1 MNQNIEKTNYSALYT
16 LIVVFFFWG
25 FIAAG
30 NNIFIPFCKEYFH
43 LDQFQSQLIDFSFYT
58 AYYLGGLL
66 LFAFGMLQ
74 GKDLVTFWGYK
85 KSVIFGLL
93 FSALGA
99 GAMILAVEANV
110 YIGMLCGLF
119 IMALGFS
126 LQQTAA
132 NPFAIL
138 LGDPKTGASRVN
150 LGGGINSL
158 GTTIGPLIVAFALF
172 GTTTAVNDEQIKTLS
187 LDKVILLYSCVG
199 FLFIAAACLFYFS
212 KKLPEGK
219 ATEPIEKS
227 NKALRTLV
235 IMTVLL
241 FLSLVPV
248 FQTYKSEANDKL
260 IAIEKVI
267 TEKKQIISNEEVEV
281 LDAISVVE
289 SEIKT
294 LENDHAEIKETLE
307 IKRISWL
314 GIALLVVLGSLST
327 AYFRSRKQTE
337 GWGAMQYPQLLLGMI
352 ALFMYVGVEVAIGSN
367 LGELLKSPDFGSLQ
381 SSEITPYVSMYW
393 GSMMIGR
400 WAGAISAFQ
409 FSTAK
414 KKLLT
419 ILMPFVAFSIIIIA
433 NTLANYD
440 MSHLYYYVI
449 CVVVQIIAF
458 LISKDKP
465 VRTLVIFS
473 LFGIIALIVGL
484 NTTGTVAIYA
494 FLSGGLAC
502 SIMWPSIF
510 NLALMG
516 LGKYTAQGSAFLVMM
531 ILGGGII
538 PPIQGKLADMVG
550 IHWSY
555 IVSLLCFIYILF
567 YAIVVKKVLI
577 KQGISTDETSI
588 S

>member
-1 MNQNIEKTNYSALYT
+1 MTNNVQKTNYPALYT

-66 LFAFGMLQ
+66 LFTFGMLR
-74 GKDLVTFWGYK
+74 GKDLVTFWGYR
-85 KSVIFGLL
+85 KSIIFGLL

-172 GTTTAVNDEQIKTLS
+172 GTTAAVNDEQIKTLS
-187 LDKVILLYSCVG
+187 LDKVVLLYSCVG

-212 KKLPEGK
+212 KKLPDGK
-219 ATEPIEKS
+219 STEPIEKS
-227 NKALRTLV
+227 TKALTTLI

-248 FQTYKSEANDKL
+248 FQTYKSVENDKV
-260 IAIEKVI
+260 IQIEK
-267 TEKKQIISNEEVEV
+267 QINSKNEEVKSLSYVDSIKLEN
-281 LDAISVVE
+281 LQ
-289 SEIKT
+289 SEIATLKT
-294 LENDHAEIKETLE
+294 DLQTIKVPLEN
-307 IKRISWL
+307 KRMMWL
-314 GIALLVVLGSLST
+314 AIALFVVLGSLAS
-327 AYFRSRKQTE
+327 AYFRSRNKTE

-367 LGELLKSPDFGSLQ
+367 LGELLKTPDFGSLQ
-381 SSEITPYVSMYW
+381 ASEITPYVSMYW

-409 FSTAK
+409 FSANK
-414 KKLLT
+414 KRLLT
-419 ILMPFVAFSIIIIA
+419 ILMPFIAFSVIIAA

-440 MSHLYYYVI
+440 MSQLYFYVI
-449 CVVVQIIAF
+449 CVVIQIVAF
-458 LISKDKP
+458 FVSKDKP
-465 VRTLVIFS
+465 VRTLVVFS
-473 LFGIIALIVGL
+473 AFGILALLVGL

-538 PPIQGKLADMVG
+538 PPIQGKLADMIG

-555 IVSLLCFIYILF
+555 LISLVCFIYILF
-567 YAIVVKKVLI
+567 YAIIVKKVLQ
-577 KQGISTDETSI
+577 KQGISVEESNN
-588 S
+588 

>member
-1 MNQNIEKTNYSALYT
+1 MTNNVQKTNYPALYT

-66 LFAFGMLQ
+66 LFTFGMLR
-74 GKDLVTFWGYK
+74 GRDLVTFWGYR
-85 KSVIFGLL
+85 KSIIFGLL

-110 YIGMLCGLF
+110 YIGMLCGFF

-172 GTTTAVNDEQIKTLS
+172 GTTAAVNDEQIKTLS
-187 LDKVILLYSCVG
+187 LDKVVLLYSCVG

-212 KKLPEGK
+212 KKLPDGK
-219 ATEPIEKS
+219 STEPIEKS
-227 NKALRTLV
+227 TKALTTLLL
-235 IMTVLL
+235 MTVLL

-248 FQTYKSEANDKL
+248 FQTYKSVENDQVL
-260 IAIEKVI
+260 QLEN
-267 TEKKQIISNEEVEV
+267 QIRLKNEEIKSLTVSDYSKTEN
-281 LDAISVVE
+281 LN
-289 SEIKT
+289 SEITSLKSDLEAIKVP
-294 LENDHAEIKETLE
+294 LEN
-307 IKRISWL
+307 KRMTWL
-314 GIALLVVLGSLST
+314 AIALVVVLGSLAS
-327 AYFRSRKQTE
+327 AYFRSRNKTE

-367 LGELLKSPDFGSLQ
+367 LGELLKTPDFGSLQ
-381 SSEITPYVSMYW
+381 ASEITPYVSMYW

-409 FSTAK
+409 FSTNK
-414 KKLLT
+414 KRLLT
-419 ILMPFVAFSIIIIA
+419 VLMPFIAFSIIIIA

-440 MSHLYYYVI
+440 MSQLYFYVI
-449 CVVVQIIAF
+449 CVFIQIIAF
-458 LISKDKP
+458 FVSKDKP
-465 VRTLVIFS
+465 VRTLVVFS
-473 LFGIIALIVGL
+473 IFGILALIVGL

-538 PPIQGKLADMVG
+538 PPIQGKLADMIG

-555 IVSLLCFIYILF
+555 LVSLVCFIYILF
-567 YAIVVKKVLI
+567 YAIIVKKVLQN
-577 KQGISTDETSI
+577 QGISVEESNN
-588 S
+588 

>member
-1 MNQNIEKTNYSALYT
+1 MTNNVQKTNYPALYT

-66 LFAFGMLQ
+66 LFTFGMLR
-74 GKDLVTFWGYK
+74 GRDLVTFWGYR
-85 KSVIFGLL
+85 KSIIFGLL

-132 NPFAIL
+132 NPFVIL
-138 LGDPKTGASRVN
+138 LGDAKTGASRVN

-172 GTTTAVNDEQIKTLS
+172 GTTAAVNDEQIKTLS
-187 LDKVILLYSCVG
+187 LDKVVLLYSCVG

-212 KKLPEGK
+212 KKLPDGK
-219 ATEPIEKS
+219 STEPIEKS
-227 NKALRTLV
+227 TKALTTLIV
-235 IMTVLL
+235 MTVLL

-248 FQTYKSEANDKL
+248 FQTYRSVENDKVIQIEKQINSKKDEIKNQTISNNVEAKVLKSE
-260 IAIEKVI
+260 I
-267 TEKKQIISNEEVEV
+267 
-281 LDAISVVE
+281 
-289 SEIKT
+289 
-294 LENDHAEIKETLE
+294 ETLE
-307 IKRISWL
+307 LDLKTIKVPLENKRMMWL
-314 GIALLVVLGSLST
+314 AIALIVVLGSLAS
-327 AYFRSRKQTE
+327 AYYRSRNKTE

-367 LGELLKSPDFGSLQ
+367 LGELLKTSDFGSLQ
-381 SSEITPYVSMYW
+381 ASEITPYVSMYW

-409 FSTAK
+409 FSANK
-414 KKLLT
+414 KRLLT
-419 ILMPFVAFSIIIIA
+419 ILMPFVAFSVIIVA

-440 MSHLYYYVI
+440 MSQLYFYVI
-449 CVVVQIIAF
+449 CVIIQIIAF
-458 LISKDKP
+458 FVSKDKP
-465 VRTLVIFS
+465 VRTLVVFS
-473 LFGIIALIVGL
+473 IFGILALLVGL

-538 PPIQGKLADMVG
+538 PPIQGKLADMIG

-555 IVSLLCFIYILF
+555 LISLVCFIYILF
-567 YAIVVKKVLI
+567 YAIIVKRVL
-577 KQGISTDETSI
+577 QNQRISVEESND
-588 S
+588 

>member
-1 MNQNIEKTNYSALYT
+1 MTNNVQKTNYPALYT

-66 LFAFGMLQ
+66 LFTFGMLR
-74 GKDLVTFWGYK
+74 GKDLVSFWGYR
-85 KSVIFGLL
+85 KSIIFGLL

-172 GTTTAVNDEQIKTLS
+172 GTTAAVNDEQIKTLS
-187 LDKVILLYSCVG
+187 LDKVVLLYSCVG

-212 KKLPEGK
+212 KKLPDGK
-219 ATEPIEKS
+219 STEPIEKS
-227 NKALRTLV
+227 TKALTTLI

-248 FQTYKSEANDKL
+248 FQTYKSVENDKV
-260 IAIEKVI
+260 IQIEK
-267 TEKKQIISNEEVEV
+267 QINSKNEEVKSLSYVDTIKLEN
-281 LDAISVVE
+281 LQ
-289 SEIKT
+289 SEIATLKT
-294 LENDHAEIKETLE
+294 DLQTIKVPLEN
-307 IKRISWL
+307 KRMMWL
-314 GIALLVVLGSLST
+314 AIALFVVLGSLAS
-327 AYFRSRKQTE
+327 AYFRSRNKTE

-367 LGELLKSPDFGSLQ
+367 LGELLKTPDFGSLQ
-381 SSEITPYVSMYW
+381 ASEITPYVSMYW

-409 FSTAK
+409 FSANK
-414 KKLLT
+414 KRLLT
-419 ILMPFVAFSIIIIA
+419 ILMPFIAFSVIIAA

-440 MSHLYYYVI
+440 MSQLYFYVI
-449 CVVVQIIAF
+449 CVVIQIVAF
-458 LISKDKP
+458 FVSKDKP
-465 VRTLVIFS
+465 VRTLVVFS
-473 LFGIIALIVGL
+473 AFGILALLVGL

-538 PPIQGKLADMVG
+538 PPIQGKLADMIG

-555 IVSLLCFIYILF
+555 LISLVCFIYILF
-567 YAIVVKKVLI
+567 YAIIVKKVLQ
-577 KQGISTDETSI
+577 KQGISVEESKN
-588 S
+588 

>member
-1 MNQNIEKTNYSALYT
+1 MTNNVQKTNYPALYT

-66 LFAFGMLQ
+66 LFTFGMLR
-74 GKDLVTFWGYK
+74 GKDLVTFWGYR
-85 KSVIFGLL
+85 KSIIFGLL

-172 GTTTAVNDEQIKTLS
+172 GTTAAVNDEQIKTLS
-187 LDKVILLYSCVG
+187 LDKVVLLYSCVG

-212 KKLPEGK
+212 KKLPDGK
-219 ATEPIEKS
+219 STEPIEKS
-227 NKALRTLV
+227 TKALTTLI

-248 FQTYKSEANDKL
+248 FQTYKSVENDKV
-260 IAIEKVI
+260 IQIEK
-267 TEKKQIISNEEVEV
+267 QINSKNEEVKSLSYVDTIKLEN
-281 LDAISVVE
+281 LQ
-289 SEIKT
+289 SEITSLKSDLHSIKVP
-294 LENDHAEIKETLE
+294 LEN
-307 IKRISWL
+307 KRMMWL
-314 GIALLVVLGSLST
+314 AIALFVVLGSLAS
-327 AYFRSRKQTE
+327 AYFRSRNKTE

-367 LGELLKSPDFGSLQ
+367 LGELLKTSDFGSLQ
-381 SSEITPYVSMYW
+381 ASEITPYVSMYW

-409 FSTAK
+409 FSANK
-414 KKLLT
+414 KRLLT
-419 ILMPFVAFSIIIIA
+419 ILMPFIAFSVIIAA

-440 MSHLYYYVI
+440 MSQLYFYVI
-449 CVVVQIIAF
+449 CVVIQIVAF
-458 LISKDKP
+458 FVSKDKP
-465 VRTLVIFS
+465 VRTLVVFS
-473 LFGIIALIVGL
+473 AFGILALLVGL

-538 PPIQGKLADMVG
+538 PPIQGKLADMIG

-555 IVSLLCFIYILF
+555 LISLVCFIYILF
-567 YAIVVKKVLI
+567 YAIIVKKVLQ
-577 KQGISTDETSI
+577 KQGISVEESNN
-588 S
+588 

>member
-1 MNQNIEKTNYSALYT
+1 
-16 LIVVFFFWG
+16 
-25 FIAAG
+25 
-30 NNIFIPFCKEYFH
+30 
-43 LDQFQSQLIDFSFYT
+43 
-58 AYYLGGLL
+58 
-66 LFAFGMLQ
+66 MLR
-74 GKDLVTFWGYK
+74 GRDLVTFWGYR
-85 KSVIFGLL
+85 KSIIFGLL

-172 GTTTAVNDEQIKTLS
+172 GTTAAVNDEQIKTLS
-187 LDKVILLYSCVG
+187 LDKVVLLYSCVG

-212 KKLPEGK
+212 KKLPDGK
-219 ATEPIEKS
+219 STEPIEKS
-227 NKALRTLV
+227 TKALTTLLL
-235 IMTVLL
+235 MTVLL

-248 FQTYKSEANDKL
+248 FQTYKSVENDQVL
-260 IAIEKVI
+260 QLEN
-267 TEKKQIISNEEVEV
+267 QIRLKNEEIKSLTVSDYSKTEN
-281 LDAISVVE
+281 LN
-289 SEIKT
+289 SEITSLKSDLEAIKVP
-294 LENDHAEIKETLE
+294 LEN
-307 IKRISWL
+307 KRMTWL
-314 GIALLVVLGSLST
+314 AIALVVVLGSLAS
-327 AYFRSRKQTE
+327 AYFRSRNKTE

-367 LGELLKSPDFGSLQ
+367 LGELLKTPDFGSLQ
-381 SSEITPYVSMYW
+381 ASEITPYVSMYW

-409 FSTAK
+409 FSTNK
-414 KKLLT
+414 KRLLT
-419 ILMPFVAFSIIIIA
+419 VLMPFIAFSIIIIA

-440 MSHLYYYVI
+440 MSQLYFYVI
-449 CVVVQIIAF
+449 CVFIQIIAF
-458 LISKDKP
+458 FVSKDKP
-465 VRTLVIFS
+465 VRTLVVFS
-473 LFGIIALIVGL
+473 IFGILALIVGL

-538 PPIQGKLADMVG
+538 PPIQGKLADMIG

-555 IVSLLCFIYILF
+555 LVSLVCFIYILF
-567 YAIVVKKVLI
+567 YAIIVKKVLQN
-577 KQGISTDETSI
+577 QGISVEESNN
-588 S
+588 